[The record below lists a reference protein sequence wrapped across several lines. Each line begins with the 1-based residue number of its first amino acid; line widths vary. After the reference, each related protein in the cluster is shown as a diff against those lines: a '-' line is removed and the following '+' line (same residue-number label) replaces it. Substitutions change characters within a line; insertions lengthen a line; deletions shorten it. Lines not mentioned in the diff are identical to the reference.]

1 MENYQ
6 MRLFQYE
13 EDKNHFQNVRTVK
26 IGEKEWFV
34 ASDVAKVLWY
44 EDTSDAI
51 RRHCDPDGTVKRRM
65 VLEKRRQNYLLIDE
79 PNVYRLVAKSKLS
92 WAKKFEKWIYEEVLP
107 QIREKGYYGK
117 IDRSVFPNFIQR
129 MFDNQ
134 YKIPYTHFAVL
145 TDMFI
150 TLYREFERC
159 GYTIPDKWIDGKQM
173 MPDISVGKTF
183 AKYLKDNHP
192 ERANHQATY
201 RHKFPDGK
209 IVDALMYPVEVIPI
223 FRKFIFNVWLPEYAD
238 QYFAKRDPL
247 ATNYIPIILWLE
259 DSKNPPPRLSVAKQ
273 TVKKTA

>member
-6 MRLFQYE
+6 TRLFQYE
-13 EDKNHFQNVRTVK
+13 EEKNHFQNVRTVEIDGK
-26 IGEKEWFV
+26 TWFV
-34 ASDVAKVLWY
+34 ASDVVRILWY
-44 EDTSDAI
+44 KNTSATI
-51 RRHCDPDGTVKRRM
+51 SKHCDQGGITKRYTPSTSG
-65 VLEKRRQNYLLIDE
+65 EQKYILIDE
-79 PNVYRLVAKSKLS
+79 PNVYRLIISSKKP

-259 DSKNPPPRLSVAKQ
+259 DSKNPTPRLSVAKQ
-273 TVKKTA
+273 AIKKVA

>member
-1 MENYQ
+1 MKNYQ
-6 MRLFQYE
+6 RRLLQYE
-13 EDKNHFQNVRTVK
+13 GEKNHFQDVRMVE
-26 IGEKEWFV
+26 IDGNPWFV
-34 ASDVAKVLWY
+34 WADVARVLDY
-44 EDTSDAI
+44 KNTRDAI
-51 RRHCDPDGTVKRRM
+51 QRHCDEGGVVKHDIPTESG
-65 VLEKRRQNYLLIDE
+65 VQNMILINE
-79 PNVYRLVAKSKLS
+79 PNVFRLAASSKLP

-223 FRKFIFNVWLPEYAD
+223 FRKFIFNVWFPEYAD

-259 DSKNPPPRLSVAKQ
+259 DSKNPTPRLSVAKQ
-273 TVKKTA
+273 AIKKVA